1 MVTQRWRS
9 GRTRTTRNR
18 VTWEHVR
25 GFESLSLRH
34 KKGSFIRGLFLWQK
48 NSNQRGIRGKEAR
61 EGASGLQAHII
72 YKLQKGKVSIVSNL
86 IINTTINFVQPAGS
100 ILLFDFFYAY
110 VIMII

>member
-1 MVTQRWRS
+1 MVERARLEI
-9 GRTRTTRNR
+9 
-18 VTWEHVR
+18 VLR
-25 GFESLSLRH
+25 GNTYGGSNPSLCAT

-61 EGASGLQAHII
+61 AGASGLQAHII